1 MSATRDVSSVLP
13 LGASA
18 FHVLLTLAE
27 GEKHGYSISR
37 EVEESTG
44 GTIRLMPGALYRYL
58 KQMATDGWI
67 VETLR
72 SDGEGSRRRYYRLT
86 AWGRKIAEAEAQRL
100 EQVVRMARR
109 YKLLPAR
116 GA

>member
-1 MSATRDVSSVLP
+1 
-13 LGASA
+13 
-18 FHVLLTLAE
+18 
-27 GEKHGYSISR
+27 
-37 EVEESTG
+37 
-44 GTIRLMPGALYRYL
+44 
-58 KQMATDGWI
+58 

-72 SDGEGSRRRYYRLT
+72 NDDEGSRRRYYRLT